1 MRVLIVEDDQQL
13 AQSLQTALGESGMI
27 AETCAD
33 GRQAQALGC
42 IERYDAAVLDL
53 GLPQQD
59 GVSVV
64 RYWREHGQT
73 FPVLVLTARSRWSDK
88 LDAFQA
94 GADDYLTKPFL
105 HEEVA
110 TRLRV
115 LHRRAM
121 GQTQP
126 VLVIGPLRYD
136 TITDRFALEGRPL
149 SLTAQEQ
156 RILAVLATRHGQ
168 LVSRSEISELV
179 YARDLDPDSNTLD
192 VLIGRIRRKLAPHAL
207 VQTERGRGFRLQRLA
222 SDTAD

>member
-1 MRVLIVEDDQQL
+1 MNLRLHNSLTRRVEDFIPLDANRVTMYVCGPTVYNYIHIGNARPPVVFGLL
-13 AQSLQTALGESGMI
+13 ARLLRRRYTNVVYARNITDVDDKINTA
-27 AETCAD
+27 
-33 GRQAQALGC
+33 AQA
-42 IERYDAAVLDL
+42 A
-53 GLPQQD
+53 
-59 GVSVV
+59 GVPIS
-64 RYWREHGQT
+64 
-73 FPVLVLTARSRWSDK
+73 
-88 LDAFQA
+88 
-94 GADDYLTKPFL
+94 
-105 HEEVA
+105 
-110 TRLRV
+110 
-115 LHRRAM
+115 
-121 GQTQP
+121 
-126 VLVIGPLRYD
+126 